1 MTKKEYRTK
10 VNYILGY
17 YLRADEYASVMAEL
31 DELDQ
36 IDKVT
41 SPDLAIEE
49 VLHITTNEQ

>member
-1 MTKKEYRTK
+1 MTITEYRSR
-10 VNYILGY
+10 VNQILGD
-17 YLRADEYASVMAEL
+17 YLRADEFTSIMAEL